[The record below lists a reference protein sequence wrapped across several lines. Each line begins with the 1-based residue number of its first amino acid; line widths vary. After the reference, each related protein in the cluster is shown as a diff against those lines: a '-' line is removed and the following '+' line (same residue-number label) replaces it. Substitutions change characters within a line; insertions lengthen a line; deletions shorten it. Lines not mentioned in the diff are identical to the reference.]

1 MCQRNFRSDP
11 LVDLVDWLIGRSIA
25 DCHLLQHRASLW
37 RSDPW
42 IGKFPRLIRKDFFF
56 VTRPLKQLSISN
68 DIAKK
73 LTKNIP
79 KNARTKLLAF
89 VTSSCTIPFLT
100 QCWCPQLG
108 IQGCLANERWDCYMA
123 YAGERTAFT
132 EKLRGHVQLSLVS
145 VHSQKKHILNYIN
158 TMVVNLY

>member
-1 MCQRNFRSDP
+1 MCQRNGIAVIP
-11 LVDLVDWLIGRSIA
+11 WLIGWLDVPLPIVII
-25 DCHLLQHRASLW
+25 QHRGSLW

-42 IGKFPRLIRKDFFF
+42 ILIPQASPQGFFF
-56 VTRPLKQLSISN
+56 VSTTEPIVHLQWY
-68 DIAKK
+68 IAKK
-73 LTKNIP
+73 LTKNIQ

-100 QCWCPQLG
+100 QCWCPRLG

-123 YAGERTAFT
+123 YAGERTAFA
-132 EKLRGHVQLSLVS
+132 EKLGGHVQLSLVS